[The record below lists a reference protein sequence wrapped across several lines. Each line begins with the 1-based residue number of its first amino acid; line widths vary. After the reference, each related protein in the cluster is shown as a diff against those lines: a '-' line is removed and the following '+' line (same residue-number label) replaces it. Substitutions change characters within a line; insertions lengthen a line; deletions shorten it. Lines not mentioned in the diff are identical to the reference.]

1 MSGSSKTAL
10 LGSYVMVRVL
20 TAKAHGLGQLL
31 AAKLVVQDCRAPQ
44 RSWALD
50 GEGRGARL

>member
-20 TAKAHGLGQLL
+20 TAKAHRLGQLL

-44 RSWALD
+44 WSWALD
-50 GEGRGARL
+50 GKGTGARL